1 MESLSRAQRNAH
13 HNCTCKTEKRIKP
26 VLAIN
31 TNRATHAID
40 VASLSS
46 RHRQPARNIPSL
58 DGLRALSILLVV
70 FAHSRWYLPRSITQ
84 NSFFQL
90 VIGNG
95 THGVTVFFVISG
107 YLITTLLLREF
118 DKTGRIS
125 LRRFYF
131 RRTMRIF
138 PPFYCLLGVMAVLWA
153 THIIPED
160 LRSFLASLTYT
171 WALYPSAHGYFIF
184 HTWSLSIEELFYLL
198 WPFLFVLLH
207 QKKKLVAASSIIIV
221 LVPVMRILF
230 YYIFPSLRGHEFYMF
245 QGWIDTMMVGCLLA
259 LLKQRAAW
267 EEWQQK
273 FLNGWTA
280 SALAVLAFYIL
291 PGITTLLP
299 KKLAG
304 GVSLGIAP
312 TITAF
317 CIGFLLL
324 YCIDNGNKRMLRLL
338 NMRLIR
344 HIGILSYSLY
354 LWQQLFLSQARPLLP
369 YGYVFLVLAAEC
381 SFWLVEQPSLRLRG
395 RIEARWFSVHPN
407 TRRI

>member
-1 MESLSRAQRNAH
+1 MLFLE
-13 HNCTCKTEKRIKP
+13 ERIKAI
-26 VLAIN
+26 LAIN
-31 TNRATHAID
+31 TNRTIHATDIF
-40 VASLSS
+40 SPSS
-46 RHRQPARNIPSL
+46 QNGQPARNIPSL
-58 DGLRALSILLVV
+58 DGLRALSILLVIV
-70 FAHSRWYLPRSITQ
+70 AHSRWYLPESIAQ
-84 NSFFQL
+84 NTFFHF

-107 YLITTLLLREF
+107 YLITTLLLREL

-153 THIIPED
+153 IHIIPED
-160 LRSFLASLTYT
+160 LRSFLASMTYT

-221 LVPVMRILF
+221 LVPITRILF
-230 YYIFPSLRGHEFYMF
+230 YYLFPSLRGHEFYMF

-259 LLKQRAAW
+259 ILKQRGTW
-267 EEWQQK
+267 EQRQQK
-273 FLNGWTA
+273 LLNGWTA
-280 SALAVLAFYIL
+280 SALAAVAFYIL
-291 PGITTLLP
+291 PEVSTLLP
-299 KKLAG
+299 KTLAG
-304 GVSLGIAP
+304 GVGLGLAP

-324 YCIDNGNKRMLRLL
+324 YCIDNANNRMLRLL

-354 LWQQLFLSQARPLLP
+354 LWQQLFLSQEKPLLP
-369 YGYVFLVLAAEC
+369 YGYLFLVFAAEC
-381 SFWLVEQPSLRLRG
+381 SFWLVEKPSLRLRNL
-395 RIEARWFSVHPN
+395 IEARWFPVRPN
-407 TRRI
+407 TQL

>member
-1 MESLSRAQRNAH
+1 M
-13 HNCTCKTEKRIKP
+13 
-26 VLAIN
+26 
-31 TNRATHAID
+31 
-40 VASLSS
+40 
-46 RHRQPARNIPSL
+46 
-58 DGLRALSILLVV
+58 
-70 FAHSRWYLPRSITQ
+70 TQ
-84 NSFFQL
+84 NSVFQFA
-90 VIGNG
+90 IGNG

-118 DKTGRIS
+118 DQTGRIS

-138 PPFYCLLGVMAVLWA
+138 PPFYCLLGVMAVLWT

-160 LRSFLASLTYT
+160 LRSYLASMTYT

-207 QKKKLVAASSIIIV
+207 RKKMLVAASSIII
-221 LVPVMRILF
+221 LLMPVTRILF
-230 YYIFPSLRGHEFYMF
+230 YYVFPTLRGHEFYMF

-259 LLKQRAAW
+259 LLKQRRTCKK
-267 EEWQQK
+267 WQQK
-273 FLNGWTA
+273 LLNGWTA
-280 SALAVLAFYIL
+280 SALVTIAFYIL
-291 PGITTLLP
+291 PEISALLP

-304 GVSLGIAP
+304 GVGLAIAP

-324 YCIDNGNKRMLRLL
+324 YCVDHGNNRILRLL

-354 LWQQLFLSQARPLLP
+354 LWQQLFLSQERPLLP
-369 YGYVFLVLAAEC
+369 YGYLFLVFAAEC
-381 SFWLVEQPSLRLRG
+381 SFWFVEKPSLRFRS
-395 RIEARWFSVHPN
+395 RIETRWFPARPSAQP
-407 TRRI
+407 